1 MLCCV
6 GLHSLLLVHEYEDG
20 IGYLFFFFFK
30 QKTAHEMRMS
40 DWSSDVCSSDLIAG
54 SQTRRFT
61 AGNSQQREHA
71 GSCTSG
77 ANARDTLLYEDAIV
91 AIKLDDV
98 GDGTDRDQIKQ
109 FSQIRLRACGERTVG
124 AQLCAHRQQQ
134 IEQDRKSTRLNS
146 SH

>member
-1 MLCCV
+1 
-6 GLHSLLLVHEYEDG
+6 
-20 IGYLFFFFFK
+20 
-30 QKTAHEMRMS
+30 MRIS
-40 DWSSDVCSSDLIAG
+40 DWSSDVCSSDLFDAGTNIVEATGGIDPWPQYKAQIAG

-109 FSQIRLRACGERTVG
+109 LKIGRAPV
-124 AQLCAHRQQQ
+124 
-134 IEQDRKSTRLNS
+134 
-146 SH
+146 

>member
-1 MLCCV
+1 MDPWPQ
-6 GLHSLLLVHEYEDG
+6 Y
-20 IGYLFFFFFK
+20 K
-30 QKTAHEMRMS
+30 AQ
-40 DWSSDVCSSDLIAG
+40 IAG

-109 FSQIRLRACGERTVG
+109 FSQIRLRACGGSTAG
-124 AQLCAHRQQQ
+124 APLCAPRHHPLEEAEGAR
-134 IEQDRKSTRLNS
+134 
-146 SH
+146 